1 MFTFDSSGELDFTNK
16 EIEKSFY
23 ELEFTTDEVK
33 LRTIQELAKK
43 LPWQIP
49 VFEIIEKLDNANLRL
64 NSRRYVQSI
73 HIEKVNFYLSQIAE
87 KKPSNHYY
95 DLEQGVFLLSSMG
108 DYNINY
114 LDFKNKLDSL
124 AYRLNELFR
133 INDVI
138 LTDQVKVHLL
148 SRVLFEEEGFV
159 GNKLF
164 YHEPDNSFLTK
175 LLHSKL
181 GIPISLSVLYI
192 LVGMRLGMPL
202 FGVNLPLH
210 FMLSYESDE
219 FQTFVD
225 PFNGGVQI
233 DKETCIRF
241 LEANGYKDSKEYFQK
256 ASTLTILKRMY
267 KNLINIYKKIGPAEL
282 ENLFTYQLYIL
293 ENKSNNFHK

>member
-16 EIEKSFY
+16 EVEKAFY
-23 ELEFTTDEVK
+23 RLEFTTDESK
-33 LRTIQELAKK
+33 LISIQELAKK

-49 VFEIIEKLDNANLRL
+49 VFEIIEKLESPSLRL
-64 NSRRYVQSI
+64 NSRRYIQSI
-73 HIEKVNFYLSQIAE
+73 HIEKVNFHLSQLAE
-87 KKPSNHYY
+87 KKQSNHYY
-95 DLEQGVFLLSSMG
+95 DLEQAVFLLSTMG
-108 DYNINY
+108 DFSINY
-114 LDFKNKLDSL
+114 LDFKNRLDSL

-138 LTDQVKVHLL
+138 LTDQVKIHLL
-148 SRVLFEEEGFV
+148 SRVLYEEEGYV

-164 YHEPDNSFLTK
+164 YHEPDNSFLAK
-175 LLHSKL
+175 LLDSKL

-192 LVGMRLGMPL
+192 LVGMRLGLPL
-202 FGVNLPLH
+202 YGVNLPLH

-219 FQTFVD
+219 FQTFID

-233 DKETCIRF
+233 DKETCVRF
-241 LEANGYKDSKEYFQK
+241 LEANGYKDPNEYFQK
-256 ASTLTILKRMY
+256 ASTLTIIKRMY
-267 KNLINIYKKIGPAEL
+267 NNLINIYKKIGPAEL

>member
-16 EIEKSFY
+16 EIEKAFY
-23 ELEFTTDEVK
+23 RLEFTTDEVK
-33 LRTIQELAKK
+33 ILSIQELAKK

-49 VFEIIEKLDNANLRL
+49 VFEIIEKLENPNLRL
-64 NSRRYVQSI
+64 NSRRYIQSI

-87 KKPSNHYY
+87 KKQNKHYY
-95 DLEQGVFLLSSMG
+95 DLEQAVFLLSSMG
-108 DYNINY
+108 DFSISYI
-114 LDFKNKLDSL
+114 DFKNKLDTL

-138 LTDQVKVHLL
+138 LTDQVKIHLL
-148 SRVLFEEEGFV
+148 SRVLFEEEGYV

-164 YHEPDNSFLTK
+164 YHEPDNSFLYK
-175 LLHSKL
+175 LLDSKL

-192 LVGMRLGMPL
+192 LVGMRLGLPL
-202 FGVNLPLH
+202 YGVNLPLH
-210 FMLSYESDE
+210 FMLSYESED
-219 FQTFVD
+219 FQTFID

-233 DKETCIRF
+233 DKETCLRF
-241 LEANGYKDSKEYFQK
+241 LEANGYKESNEYFQK
-256 ASTLTILKRMY
+256 ASTLTIIKRMY
-267 KNLINIYKKIGPAEL
+267 NNLINIYKKNGPAEL